1 MDFVCSFFFLVGSRV
16 IFSCGRTC
24 IGGENVKAVT
34 MQNSEHVKTN
44 FRVFGGRF
52 EEQSCCTSCRPLK
65 EDTCVHLK
73 HLSIPNSSWDI
84 VSFRPAG
91 PVDASVEPGNICWY
105 HASLLK
111 ITTLVAKWG
120 AELCLTSVLNSALRA
135 GVVQPGYFE
144 LWYWKV
150 SRQWGVELLNHH
162 AKSGVKSLSLQACGV
177 REWGVSLVT
186 LFWDSIALSP
196 CWRALS
202 SSADECLRVSGL
214 TIAFAV
220 MKQSAEFQALTY
232 DLIAGFNPVVFL
244 SLILFAQWNSRLV
257 QWIRR
262 CCVGSYALGFDMISV
277 AIESNIRCVLNYWSC
292 AGKPGPLPNWKPI
305 SLLFWPRLPWPQ
317 RKEEA
322 WRFVI
327 VFRSWRV

>member
-1 MDFVCSFFFLVGSRV
+1 MVKFVWKSSAFIRCVDSS
-16 IFSCGRTC
+16 STC
-24 IGGENVKAVT
+24 RLYETENWRENVILLTAV
-34 MQNSEHVKTN
+34 N
-44 FRVFGGRF
+44 FG
-52 EEQSCCTSCRPLK
+52 CCSQDDC
-65 EDTCVHLK
+65 D
-73 HLSIPNSSWDI
+73 SQYN
-84 VSFRPAG
+84 
-91 PVDASVEPGNICWY
+91 
-105 HASLLK
+105 
-111 ITTLVAKWG
+111 
-120 AELCLTSVLNSALRA
+120 
-135 GVVQPGYFE
+135 
-144 LWYWKV
+144 
-150 SRQWGVELLNHH
+150 

-186 LFWDSIALSP
+186 LLWDSIALPP

-202 SSADECLRVSGL
+202 SSAGECLRVSGL

-262 CCVGSYALGFDMISV
+262 CCVGSYAPGFDMISV

-327 VFRSWRV
+327 AFRSWLHLLFLPR